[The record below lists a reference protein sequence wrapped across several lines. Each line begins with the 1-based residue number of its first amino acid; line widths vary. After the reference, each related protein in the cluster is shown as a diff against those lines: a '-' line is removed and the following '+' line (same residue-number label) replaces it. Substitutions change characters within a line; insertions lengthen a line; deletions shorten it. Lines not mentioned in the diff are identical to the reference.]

1 VGADLIMTNSPT
13 DGLQLAFSDVTA
25 DPAAATHLRQALA
38 EWLEEQVPSAGER
51 AEAITLAAYEAM
63 ANAVEHAYA
72 GRTEVGTMSL
82 RATYHPG
89 DKQLHV
95 TVQDQGRWLE
105 PTPTTNRLRGRGIP
119 LMQALSDHPR
129 IKPGPGGTI
138 VNLEWNLAQPVE
150 D

>member
-1 VGADLIMTNSPT
+1 MTNSPT
-13 DGLQLAFSDVTA
+13 EGLQLTYSDVSA
-25 DPAAATHLRQALA
+25 DPMAATQLRQLLS
-38 EWLEEQVPSAGER
+38 EWLAQHVPRAGDR
-51 AEAITLAAYEAM
+51 ADAITLAAYEAL

-72 GRTEVGTMSL
+72 DREEPGTMTL

-89 DKQLHV
+89 DQQLHI

-105 PTPTTNRLRGRGIP
+105 PTPTTSRLRGRGIP

-129 IKPGPGGTI
+129 IKPGPDGTI